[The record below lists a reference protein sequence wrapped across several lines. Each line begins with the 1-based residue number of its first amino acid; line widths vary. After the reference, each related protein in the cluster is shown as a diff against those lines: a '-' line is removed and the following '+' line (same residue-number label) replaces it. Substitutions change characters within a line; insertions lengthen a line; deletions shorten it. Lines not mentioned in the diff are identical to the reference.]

1 MAISAEN
8 RLHLAAMRSLVS
20 MGQVTK
26 EEYALA
32 VEICEEEGG
41 D

>member
-8 RLHLAAMRSLVS
+8 GLHLAAIRSLVS
-20 MGQVTK
+20 MGLETEATYQR
-26 EEYALA
+26 A
-32 VEICEEEGG
+32 VQICEEEGG